1 MQNSL
6 IKLAIG
12 TAFFI
17 LTIIV
22 AVIGYIF
29 FGWTTLEAVYMVV
42 ITIFGVGYGEV
53 QPLETPAEKIFT
65 ILVILAG
72 TSSALYIVGGFVQM
86 VAEGEITRAFDAQRK
101 QNTIASLENHVIIC
115 GFGRIAQ
122 VMAYQLAAA
131 SQLFVVID
139 SDPQRIAMAESQGF
153 LVKVGDATDESV
165 LAAAGIQQ
173 AQFVATVLP
182 EDATNVFI
190 TLTARE
196 LNPHILIIARG
207 ELPSTEKKLRLAGAN
222 HVILPATVSGIQM
235 ANLVT
240 GPSSTDFLQQKDQQ
254 NSLNDLLNQIEVQID
269 ELTLA
274 VDSPL
279 VGRTI
284 RELEIRGKGAFII
297 VALRRNSGEFLSHP
311 HPSLILNSQDTLI
324 AIGHQDKLPKFARYY
339 QLNHSLHQRQGST
352 RVLN

>member
-1 MQNSL
+1 MQNSF
-6 IKLAIG
+6 IKVAIG

-17 LTIIV
+17 LTIVV
-22 AVIGYIF
+22 AVIGYIY

-53 QPLETPAEKIFT
+53 QPLETATEKIFT
-65 ILVILAG
+65 IFVILAG

-101 QNTIASLENHVIIC
+101 RNMIANLENHVIIC

-122 VMAYQLAAA
+122 VMANQLAEA
-131 SQLFVVID
+131 SRTFLIID
-139 SDPQRIAMAESQGF
+139 NDQKRIALAENQGF
-153 LVKVGDATDESV
+153 LVKEGDATDESI
-165 LAAAGIQQ
+165 LESSGIQH
-173 AQFVATVLP
+173 AQVLATVLP
-182 EDATNVFI
+182 DDAINVFI

-196 LNPHILIIARG
+196 LNPDLLILARG

-240 GPSSTDFLQQKDQQ
+240 RPTSTDFLKQKDQQ
-254 NSLNDLLNQIEVQID
+254 NSLNDLLAQIEVQID
-269 ELTLA
+269 ELTLSPH
-274 VDSPL
+274 SPL

-284 RELEIRGKGAFII
+284 RELEIRGKGAFIV
-297 VALRRNSGEFLSHP
+297 VALRRENGELLSHP
-311 HPSLILNSQDTLI
+311 HSSFILNCQDTLI
-324 AIGHQDKLPKFARYY
+324 VIGHQQELPKFARYY
-339 QLNHSLHQRQGST
+339 QLNHSLHQRK
-352 RVLN
+352 REERILN

>member
-1 MQNSL
+1 MHNSL
-6 IKLAIG
+6 IKVAIG

-22 AVIGYIF
+22 AVVGYIF

-53 QPLETPAEKIFT
+53 QPLETASEKIFT
-65 ILVILAG
+65 IFVILAG

-101 QNTIASLENHVIIC
+101 QNTIANLENHVIIC

-122 VMAYQLAAA
+122 VMAQQLAES
-131 SQLFVVID
+131 SQIFLIIEN
-139 SDPQRIAMAESQGF
+139 DPQRIVLAEEQGF
-153 LVKVGDATDESV
+153 LVKAGDATDETTLEAV
-165 LAAAGIQQ
+165 GIQQ
-173 AQFVATVLP
+173 AQVLATVLP

-196 LNPHILIIARG
+196 LNANLSIIARG

-235 ANLVT
+235 ANLIT
-240 GPSSTDFLQQKDQQ
+240 RPTSTDFLQQKDRQ
-254 NSLNDLLNQIEVQID
+254 NSLNDLLAQIKVQID
-269 ELTLA
+269 ELTLS
-274 VDSPL
+274 VHSPL

-297 VALRRNSGEFLSHP
+297 VALRRENGELLSHP
-311 HPSLILNSQDTLI
+311 HSSLILNCQDTLI
-324 AIGHQDKLPKFARYY
+324 AIGHQEELPKFARYY
-339 QLNHSLHQRQGST
+339 QLNHSLHQRRSQE
-352 RVLN
+352 RILN